1 MTKQNLMCICGRVI
15 LFEGSINRIEAA
27 FNLEGLPAI
36 TDELES
42 LLASSEVELR
52 QRVIDLAVVVEI
64 FCNEPERLRRN
75 ELNWLGVD
83 LWEIKFGVMRLVFT
97 SAYCPFVTP
106 ERRLELAGHVVAP
119 SAEANTA
126 RATSMFIKQGEK
138 APLSEIRK
146 AKAIA
151 REDRR
156 NESH

>member
-1 MTKQNLMCICGRVI
+1 MTNQNLICICGRVI
-15 LFEGSINRIEAA
+15 LFEGSVNRIESSL
-27 FNLEGLPAI
+27 NHEGLPAI
-36 TDELES
+36 TDELET
-42 LLASSEVELR
+42 LLASNEVELR
-52 QRVIDLAVVVEI
+52 QRAIDLAVVVEV

-75 ELNWLGVD
+75 ELNWLAVD
-83 LWEIKFGVMRLVFT
+83 IWEIKFGVMRLVFT
-97 SAYCPFVTP
+97 SAYCLYVRP
-106 ERRLELAGHVVAP
+106 ERHLVLAGHVISP
-119 SAEANTA
+119 SADANTA

>member
-1 MTKQNLMCICGRVI
+1 MTKQNLICICGRVI

-27 FNLEGLPAI
+27 LNHEGMPAI
-36 TDELES
+36 TDELET
-42 LLASSEVELR
+42 LLATSETELR
-52 QRVIDLAVVVEI
+52 QRAIDLAVVIEV
-64 FCNEPERLRRN
+64 FCNEPARLRRN
-75 ELNWLGVD
+75 ELNWLGID

-97 SAYCPFVTP
+97 SAYCPYVRR
-106 ERRLELAGHVVAP
+106 ERRLELARHVIAP
-119 SAEANTA
+119 SAEFNTA

>member
-1 MTKQNLMCICGRVI
+1 MAKQNLICICGRVT

-27 FNLEGLPAI
+27 LNHEGLPAI
-36 TDELES
+36 TNELET
-42 LLASSEVELR
+42 LLAYSEVELR
-52 QRVIDLAVVVEI
+52 QRAIDLAVVIEI

-75 ELNWLGVD
+75 ELNWLAFD
-83 LWEIKFGVMRLVFT
+83 IWEIKFGVMRLVFT
-97 SAYCPFVTP
+97 SANCPYVRR
-106 ERRLELAGHVVAP
+106 ERRLELAGHVIAP
-119 SAEANTA
+119 SVEANTA